1 MSSWQQCLTSLTYHQ
16 LFFAELRSQK
26 KSKEAPSASEEADYI
41 EELGESNDEVYV
53 EETSKPKAATTK
65 TKKKTMSDSQNNN
78 KQAKGSTANALS
90 EAAQIAHEYISVADA
105 DVDQN
110 RPAAESVYLSG
121 NYMVSRTDEVGNSTD
136 HICYAILVV
145 AHSAEDAKR
154 VEAKAFS
161 NNGTANCNVVRIE
174 KPTYPSWMS
183 GNKLK
188 KVTSCVFGTNASAA
202 KAFRKSIIRGKS
214 EEKVTLVDVHFDSTI
229 HGKVSKLGW
238 IHLKMIKENCPKCF
252 DCGLREL
259 LELPNLAAFQVEEV
273 VFHQTSEKTVEGY
286 DGELSVS
293 E

>member
-1 MSSWQQCLTSLTYHQ
+1 ME
-16 LFFAELRSQK
+16 ELDSGND
-26 KSKEAPSASEEADYI
+26 EDYI
-41 EELGESNDEVYV
+41 EETY
-53 EETSKPKAATTK
+53 KPKAARTTTK
-65 TKKKTMSDSQNNN
+65 KNTMNDSQKND
-78 KQAKGSTANALS
+78 KQTKGTTADALS
-90 EAAQIAHEYISVADA
+90 EAAQLAHDYISVADA
-105 DVDQN
+105 DVDQK

-121 NYMVSRTDEVGNSTD
+121 SYMVSRTDEVGNSTD

-161 NNGTANCNVVRIE
+161 TNGSGNCNVVRIE

-188 KVTSCVFGTNASAA
+188 KVTSCVFGSNPPAA

-214 EEKVTLVDVHFDSTI
+214 EEKVTLVDVHFDNTI

-238 IHLKMIKENCPKCF
+238 IHLKMIKENCPKCL
-252 DCGLREL
+252 DCGFREL